1 MFDSR
6 PKPPALGILVVIA
19 WSLAAP
25 ISAKA
30 QQPWTTDVTYQVKAG
45 QKAKFYF
52 TANTALK
59 QVEIKLEQG
68 GQTVVTKTFKAL
80 RSGQRKTISF
90 RPPNGKSE
98 WSASAKAK
106 IGTEVLTSTFTF
118 EVISVGAFKVNLT
131 KQGVDLVQGR
141 LRVQSQGPLAK
152 AELVGYDI
160 KGDQLLDESIELG
173 GSSGHVDIKFE
184 PQNPEN
190 VRRLE
195 LKVYDS
201 VGRWASFRLVAWYV
215 EIPHDDVIF
224 SSGDAT
230 IQAGESKKLEAVISL
245 INSEVKAF
253 RETLGRADVNFDLK
267 LFVAGCTDTVGS
279 SADNQRLSEKRARAI
294 AGYFRKNGI
303 KSPIFYEGYGE
314 NLLAVPT
321 PDNTDEEKNRR
332 AIYILTNTEP
342 AGFSQPGRRWK
353 PL

>member
-6 PKPPALGILVVIA
+6 PHSSTLCIFVAVA
-19 WSLAAP
+19 WSFAAP
-25 ISAKA
+25 TTAQA
-30 QQPWTTDVTYQVKAG
+30 QQPWTTDVTYQIKAG
-45 QKAKFYF
+45 QKAKFFF
-52 TANTALK
+52 TANAALK
-59 QVEIKLEQG
+59 QVEIKLEHG
-68 GQTVVTKTFKAL
+68 GQTVLTKTFKAL
-80 RSGQRKTISF
+80 RGGQRKTIF
-90 RPPNGKSE
+90 FKPPNGKSK

-118 EVISVGAFKVNLT
+118 EVISVGVFKVNLT
-131 KQGVDLVQGR
+131 KQGVDLGQGR
-141 LRVQSQGPLAK
+141 LRIQSKGPLER
-152 AELVGYDI
+152 AELIGYDI
-160 KGDQLLDESIELG
+160 NGNQLLDESIELG
-173 GSSGHVDIKFE
+173 GSSGDVDIKFE

-190 VRRLE
+190 VRRIE
-195 LKVYDS
+195 LKVFDN

-230 IQAGESKKLEAVISL
+230 IQRSESKKLEAVISL
-245 INSEVKAF
+245 IKAEIKAF
-253 RETLGRADVNFDLK
+253 RDTLGRADVNFDLK

-279 SADNQRLSEKRARAI
+279 SSDNQRLSEKRAQAI

-353 PL
+353 AL